1 MLDSRIGNILLEW
14 SNRNFPFVAKR
25 EGRFI
30 TLCKY
35 NLESEEGDILLEDR
49 EPKHIFSKQFS
60 DNVPESYVGNILSTF
75 NKVVTKI
82 RNNND

>member
-1 MLDSRIGNILLEW
+1 MLNSRIDNILLEW
-14 SNRNFPFVAKR
+14 SKRNFPFVAER

-30 TLCKY
+30 NLYKY

-49 EPKHIFSKQFS
+49 EPEHIFSEQLS
-60 DNVPESYVGNILSTF
+60 DNMPESYIGDILTAF

-82 RNNND
+82 KNND

>member
-14 SNRNFPFVAKR
+14 SNRNFPFAAKR

-30 TLCKY
+30 TLYKY
-35 NLESEEGDILLEDR
+35 NLDSEEGDILLEDR
-49 EPKHIFSKQFS
+49 EPEHIFSKQFS
-60 DNVPESYVGNILSTF
+60 DNVPESYVGNILSVF

-82 RNNND
+82 KNND

>member
-1 MLDSRIGNILLEW
+1 MLDSRIDNILLEW
-14 SNRNFPFVAKR
+14 SNRNFPFAAKR
-25 EGRFI
+25 EGNFI
-30 TLCKY
+30 TLYKY

-60 DNVPESYVGNILSTF
+60 DSVPESYVGNILSTF

-82 RNNND
+82 KNND

>member
-14 SNRNFPFVAKR
+14 SNRNFPFAAKR

-30 TLCKY
+30 TLYKY
-35 NLESEEGDILLEDR
+35 NLDSEEGDILLEDR
-49 EPKHIFSKQFS
+49 EPEYIFSRQFS
-60 DNVPESYVGNILSTF
+60 DSMPESYVGNILSTF

-82 RNNND
+82 KNNND

>member
-25 EGRFI
+25 EGGLI

-49 EPKHIFSKQFS
+49 EPEHIFSKQFS
-60 DNVPESYVGNILSTF
+60 DNVPESYVGNILSVF

-82 RNNND
+82 KNND

>member
-1 MLDSRIGNILLEW
+1 MLNSRIGNILLEW

-30 TLCKY
+30 TLYKY

-82 RNNND
+82 KNNND

>member
-30 TLCKY
+30 TLYKY

-60 DNVPESYVGNILSTF
+60 DNMPESYVGNILSTF

-82 RNNND
+82 KNNND